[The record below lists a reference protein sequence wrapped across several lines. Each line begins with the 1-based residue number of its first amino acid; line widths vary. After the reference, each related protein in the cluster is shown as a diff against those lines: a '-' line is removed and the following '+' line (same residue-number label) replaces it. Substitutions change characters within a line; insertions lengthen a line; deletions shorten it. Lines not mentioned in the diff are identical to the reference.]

1 MNGRDIHSNSMTG
14 DMAHYCEQYNLSE
27 QYLFEFKTLVAA
39 AKINLMGTCP
49 LLEDEVLVKVY
60 EYIKA
65 LEKTIGE
72 GRH

>member
-1 MNGRDIHSNSMTG
+1 MNGRDIHSSSMTG
-14 DMAHYCEQYNLSE
+14 DMAYYYENHNLSE

-65 LEKTIGE
+65 LEKTVGD
-72 GRH
+72 GRY